1 MSDLTSRD
9 ILRLTKAMAEVETES
24 FFKALKDLLRA
35 QLHFDTLLILQIT
48 QGTPPQLVSGWLSRP
63 IIPQDALTA
72 YIDGA
77 YRLDPFYQFSQTPTD
92 GALYRLSDIAPDRF
106 FTGEYYLK
114 YYSET
119 HLCDEVGLLVPLGAG
134 TTAHLSMSRRE
145 EAGPFKRKELQC
157 LRHYS
162 PLLIQL
168 LKEHCAGHQGQYAQS
183 PLSAADPFADVI
195 QAELAEA
202 LGIKLTHREAQI
214 AELVIQ
220 GHSNASA
227 ALKLGV
233 AYEPVNVHRRNIYRK
248 LCMSSQG
255 ELLSLLYDLHYAR

>member
-9 ILRLTKAMAEVETES
+9 ISRLTKAMAEVQTES

-35 QLHFDTLLILQIT
+35 KLHFDTLLILQFT
-48 QGTPPQLVSGWLSRP
+48 RGNPPQLVSGWLRRP

-77 YRLDPFYQFSQTPTD
+77 YRLDPFYQFSQTSTE

-106 FTGEYYLK
+106 FTGEYYVQ
-114 YYSET
+114 YYGET
-119 HLCDEVGLLVPLGAG
+119 HLCDEVGLLVPLGSG

-162 PLLIQL
+162 PLLIHL
-168 LKEHCAGHQGQYAQS
+168 LKHHCAGHQGQYTQNH
-183 PLSAADPFADVI
+183 PSAAAPFSDVI
-195 QAELAEA
+195 QAELAET

-227 ALKLGV
+227 ALKLGI
-233 AYEPVNVHRRNIYRK
+233 AYETVKVHRRNIYRK
-248 LCMSSQG
+248 LCISSQG
-255 ELLSLLYDLHYAR
+255 ELFALLKDLL